1 MADSATAASNETLK
15 ALREKMEK
23 ERQAHLE
30 SRLRAVFN
38 EMQGQVERL
47 RAIRA
52 QEKVIKGEIARLEA
66 KANALVAG
74 QDVEDDVA
82 GRHVRS
88 TNYNNN

>member
-30 SRLRAVFN
+30 TRLRAVFN

-82 GRHVRS
+82 VRRVRS